1 MRSDKNNSEKPAGK
15 SLIETPLSR
24 RGLFAALAVAAGLGL
39 LGADD
44 ALGWD
49 YWGQNARINQGA
61 WDMYGMI
68 NGKINCCRGRSN
80 PTNQCMGWAN
90 DWTEWYAFRYAY
102 VQILRYALNFQV
114 ECDYE
119 NELWFHLSFYPLTAC
134 GDTNYNPNGKR
145 IWFKEH
151 HDNLGAI
158 KEDDQENN
166 IVTFDGNLTNEEL
179 GVGTGRHD
187 TGWKHYQYHDTG
199 KWYRRTSKDV
209 SHRWCA
215 DLNIFN
221 IHVEGVL
228 HGETV
233 DALHSQTGWL
243 TSTVEQTY
251 LTSEDIQGIV
261 CRVHA
266 ADDDSLNWDVGNAS
280 IKDCTDLFQ
289 QIFKGNYNQLFLT
302 EFSKVRDDSYH
313 DDWGPVPGFLTTFR
327 PAHVADASCA
337 VNALGGG
344 PWDGKEF
351 NHVANKQPFEIHRA
365 GVASRASAWWVTKA
379 FSEGTPLFE
388 DGTVAIISDAS
399 GLCVNRPNATQ
410 TRPFKLNLF
419 HNGYKGGVAGDRASA
434 WVVEE
439 VPFTGSL
446 SLNAGSKEIGADQ
459 TVTCS
464 DPLLSC
470 TPCHNWSDVKGNN
483 GGTAVSDFMYRWY
496 YADTDDVPLDCSGAS
511 IIGSCHLSNFGDM
524 PDCPAYRHVGMNM
537 SAKMCIEA
545 ISLRLDG
552 SPWQGSICY
561 SMLAK
566 GGEWSDA
573 AADGARIGEGGKSL
587 RWSAIKVW
595 LTGEVSQH
603 FDLEVRAFNSNLSW
617 TGGYVSGHDLDFTS
631 VDGFGDLRGV
641 NELRCVQ
648 VDLIPKPKGA
658 TVLREFSKGSRE
670 LSLTERE
677 LDSLSG
683 RYLSCVVQQVFP
695 TELRSGINFDSPLV
709 HRFHGSVSAGPVH
722 VGGIKVVYH
731 ADGIGDESVVFT
743 ETVQAGPHTAS
754 DDATSAAIKTHCN
767 LNDHF
772 DEDPSTGFMGWFTDK
787 GLTAPYGGSELSTGD
802 ELHLYGRNRCTVR
815 IDYAEGSLR
824 PEEGMLF
831 REGASD
837 SAPEVA
843 GALDLVDFA
852 RSAETHALD
861 GLTLPAI
868 GDDGVGHKAAYWGE
882 RVAPARPRSVYSKR
896 SDGTWRRYVAEC
908 WLTSAGGGFL
918 DRVRQGEAGHHA
930 LRQVVC
936 GAVRRRR
943 QRKEVN
949 IIRDGGAASVPSPRT
964 SLTGGV
970 RR

>member
-1 MRSDKNNSEKPAGK
+1 MRSDKNNSEKPADK
-15 SLIETPLSR
+15 SLIETPVSR

-61 WDMYGMI
+61 WDMYGML
-68 NGKINCCRGRSN
+68 NGKINCCKGRSN
-80 PTNQCMGWAN
+80 PANQCMGWAN
-90 DWTEWYAFRYAY
+90 NWTEWYAFRYAY
-102 VQILRYALNFQV
+102 VQILRYALNLQV

-134 GDTNYNPNGKR
+134 GDTNYNPDGKR
-145 IWFKEH
+145 IWFAAD

-158 KEDDQENN
+158 KEDEQENN

-179 GVGTGRHD
+179 KVGTGRHD

-221 IHVEGVL
+221 IYVEGVL

-243 TSTVEQTY
+243 SSTVEQTY

-302 EFSKVRDDSYH
+302 EFSKVRDDSYF

-344 PWDGKEF
+344 PWDGNEI

-388 DGTVAIISDAS
+388 DGAVAIISDAS

-410 TRPFKLNLF
+410 QRPFKLNLF

-446 SLNAGSKEIGADQ
+446 SLNDGSKEIGAGE

-496 YADTDDVPLDCSGAS
+496 YADTDEVPHDCSGAS

-524 PDCPAYRHVGMNM
+524 PDRPAYRHVGMNM

-595 LTGEVSQH
+595 LTGEVSKH

-631 VDGFGDLRGV
+631 VNGFGDLRGV

-670 LSLTERE
+670 LSLTELE

-695 TELRSGINFDSPLV
+695 TELRSGTDFDSPLV
-709 HRFHGSVSAGPVH
+709 HRLHGSVSAGPVH

-731 ADGIGDESVVFT
+731 ADGIDDESVVFT
-743 ETVQAGPHTAS
+743 ETAQAGPHTAS

-772 DEDPSTGFMGWFTDK
+772 DEDPGTGFTGWFTDK
-787 GLTAPYGGSELSTGD
+787 GLTSPYGGSELSAGD
-802 ELHLYGRNRCTVR
+802 ELHLYSRNRLTLRCALTDDSVDTTELVLR
-815 IDYAEGSLR
+815 TSPESTAPLAKSWSL
-824 PEEGMLF
+824 PDFGL
-831 REGASD
+831 SD
-837 SAPEVA
+837 E
-843 GALDLVDFA
+843 
-852 RSAETHALD
+852 RHALD
-861 GLTLPAI
+861 GIGLPAI
-868 GDDGVGHKAAYWGE
+868 GDDGPAHKALYLGE
-882 RVAPARPRSVYSKR
+882 SVTLAKPMGRVYARME
-896 SDGTWRRYVAEC
+896 DGTWAGFRAAA
-908 WLTSAGGGFL
+908 WLASQDSDSQMTKVTPTR
-918 DRVRQGEAGHHA
+918 DTCVYMRVERADY
-930 LRQVVC
+930 
-936 GAVRRRR
+936 
-943 QRKEVN
+943 
-949 IIRDGGAASVPSPRT
+949 DGVSST
-964 SLTGGV
+964 KN
-970 RR
+970 

>member
-1 MRSDKNNSEKPAGK
+1 MRSVKNNSEKPADK
-15 SLIETPLSR
+15 SLIETPVSR

-61 WDMYGMI
+61 WDMYGML
-68 NGKINCCRGRSN
+68 NGKINCCKGRSN
-80 PTNQCMGWAN
+80 PANQCMGWAN
-90 DWTEWYAFRYAY
+90 NWTEWYAFRYPY
-102 VQILRYALNFQV
+102 VQILRYALNLQV

-134 GDTNYNPNGKR
+134 GDTNYNPDGKR
-145 IWFKEH
+145 IWFAGGD
-151 HDNLGAI
+151 DNLGAI
-158 KEDDQENN
+158 KEDEQENN
-166 IVTFDGNLTNEEL
+166 IVTFDGDLINEEL

-221 IHVEGVL
+221 IYVEGVS
-228 HGETV
+228 HDETV

-302 EFSKVRDDSYH
+302 EFSKVRDDSYF

-388 DGTVAIISDAS
+388 DGAVAIISDAS

-410 TRPFKLNLF
+410 TKPFKLNLF

-446 SLNAGSKEIGADQ
+446 SLNDGSKEIGAGE

-470 TPCHNWSDVKGNN
+470 TPCQNWSDVKGNN

-496 YADTDDVPLDCSGAS
+496 HADTDDVPLDCSGAS

-617 TGGYVSGHDLDFTS
+617 TGGFVSGHDLDFTS
-631 VDGFGDLRGV
+631 VNGFGDLRGV

-658 TVLREFSKGSRE
+658 TVLREFSKGLRE
-670 LSLTERE
+670 LSLTELE

-695 TELRSGINFDSPLV
+695 TALRSGIDFDSPLV

-722 VGGIKVVYH
+722 VGGVKVVYH
-731 ADGIGDESVVFT
+731 ADGFDDESVVFT
-743 ETVQAGPHTAS
+743 ETAQAGPHTAS

-772 DEDPSTGFMGWFTDK
+772 DEDPSTGFTGWFTDK
-787 GLTAPYGGSELSTGD
+787 GLTSPYGGSELSAGD
-802 ELHLYGRNRCTVR
+802 ELHLYSRNRLTLRCAFTDDSVDTTELVLR
-815 IDYAEGSLR
+815 TSPESTAPLAESWSL
-824 PEEGMLF
+824 PDFGL
-831 REGASD
+831 SD
-837 SAPEVA
+837 E
-843 GALDLVDFA
+843 
-852 RSAETHALD
+852 RHALD
-861 GLTLPAI
+861 GIGLPAI
-868 GDDGVGHKAAYWGE
+868 GDDGPAHKALYLGE
-882 RVAPARPRSVYSKR
+882 SVTLAKPMGRVYARME
-896 SDGTWRRYVAEC
+896 DGTWAGFRAVA
-908 WLTSAGGGFL
+908 WLASQDSDSQMTKVTPTR
-918 DRVRQGEAGHHA
+918 DTCVYMRVERADY
-930 LRQVVC
+930 
-936 GAVRRRR
+936 
-943 QRKEVN
+943 
-949 IIRDGGAASVPSPRT
+949 DGVSST
-964 SLTGGV
+964 KN
-970 RR
+970 

>member
-1 MRSDKNNSEKPAGK
+1 MKADKSNCEQPADK
-15 SLIETPLSR
+15 SLMETPLSR

-39 LGADD
+39 LGAND

-102 VQILRYALNFQV
+102 VQILRYALNLQV

-145 IWFKEH
+145 IWFAAD

-158 KEDDQENN
+158 KEDEQENN

-221 IHVEGVL
+221 IYVEGVS
-228 HGETV
+228 HDETV

-243 TSTVEQTY
+243 TSTVEQTH

-280 IKDCTDLFQ
+280 IKDCTGLFQ

-302 EFSKVRDDSYH
+302 EFSKVRDDSYF

-337 VNALGGG
+337 VNALGGV

-351 NHVANKQPFEIHRA
+351 NHVANTQPFEINRA

-388 DGTVAIISDAS
+388 DGAVAIICDAS

-410 TRPFKLNLF
+410 TRPHKLNLF
-419 HNGYKGGVAGDRASA
+419 HNGYKGDVAGDRASA

-446 SLNAGSKEIGADQ
+446 SLNDGSKEIGADQ

-496 YADTDDVPLDCSGAS
+496 FADTDDVPLDCSGAS

-537 SAKMCIEA
+537 SGKMCIEA

-631 VDGFGDLRGV
+631 VNGFGDLRGV

-670 LSLTERE
+670 LSLTELE

-695 TELRSGINFDSPLV
+695 TELRSGIDFDSPLV
-709 HRFHGSVSAGPVH
+709 SRFHGSVSAGPVH

-731 ADGIGDESVVFT
+731 ADGIDDESVVFT

-754 DDATSAAIKTHCN
+754 VDATSAAIKAHCN
-767 LNDHF
+767 LNGHF
-772 DEDPSTGFMGWFTDK
+772 DEDPSTGFTGWFTDK
-787 GLTAPYGGSELSTGD
+787 GLTSPYGGSELSAGD
-802 ELHLYGRNRCTVR
+802 ELHLYSRNRLTLRCALTDDSVDTTELVLR
-815 IDYAEGSLR
+815 TSPESTAPLAESWSL
-824 PEEGMLF
+824 PDFGL
-831 REGASD
+831 SD
-837 SAPEVA
+837 E
-843 GALDLVDFA
+843 
-852 RSAETHALD
+852 RHALD
-861 GLTLPAI
+861 GIGLPAI
-868 GDDGVGHKAAYWGE
+868 GDDGPAHKALYLGE
-882 RVAPARPRSVYSKR
+882 SVTLARPMGRVYAR
-896 SDGTWRRYVAEC
+896 MEDGTWAGFRAVA
-908 WLTSAGGGFL
+908 WLASQDSDSQTTKVTPTR
-918 DRVRQGEAGHHA
+918 DTCVYMRVERADY
-930 LRQVVC
+930 
-936 GAVRRRR
+936 
-943 QRKEVN
+943 
-949 IIRDGGAASVPSPRT
+949 DGVSST
-964 SLTGGV
+964 KN
-970 RR
+970 

>member
-1 MRSDKNNSEKPAGK
+1 MRSVKNNSEKPADK
-15 SLIETPLSR
+15 SLIETPVSR

-61 WDMYGMI
+61 WDMYGML
-68 NGKINCCRGRSN
+68 NGKINCCKGRSN
-80 PTNQCMGWAN
+80 PANQCMGWAN
-90 DWTEWYAFRYAY
+90 NWTEWYAFRYSY
-102 VQILRYALNFQV
+102 VQILRYALNLQV

-134 GDTNYNPNGKR
+134 GDTNYNPDGKR
-145 IWFKEH
+145 IWFAGGD
-151 HDNLGAI
+151 DNLGAI
-158 KEDDQENN
+158 KEDEQENN
-166 IVTFDGNLTNEEL
+166 IVTFDGDLINEEL

-221 IHVEGVL
+221 IYVEGVS
-228 HGETV
+228 HDETV

-302 EFSKVRDDSYH
+302 EFSKVRDDSYF

-388 DGTVAIISDAS
+388 DGAVAIISDAS

-410 TRPFKLNLF
+410 TKPFKLNLF

-446 SLNAGSKEIGADQ
+446 SLNDGSKEIGAGE

-470 TPCHNWSDVKGNN
+470 TPCQNWSDVKGNN

-496 YADTDDVPLDCSGAS
+496 HADTDDVPLDCSGAS

-617 TGGYVSGHDLDFTS
+617 TGGFVSGHDLDFTS
-631 VDGFGDLRGV
+631 VNGFGDLRGV

-658 TVLREFSKGSRE
+658 TVLREFSKGLRE
-670 LSLTERE
+670 LSLTELE

-695 TELRSGINFDSPLV
+695 TALRSGIDFDSPLV

-722 VGGIKVVYH
+722 VGGVKVVYH
-731 ADGIGDESVVFT
+731 ADGFDDESVVFT
-743 ETVQAGPHTAS
+743 ETAQAGPHTAS

-772 DEDPSTGFMGWFTDK
+772 DEDPSTGFTGWFTDK
-787 GLTAPYGGSELSTGD
+787 GLTSPYGGSELSAGD
-802 ELHLYGRNRCTVR
+802 ELHLYSRNRLTLRCAFTDDSVDTTELVLR
-815 IDYAEGSLR
+815 TSPESTAPLAESWSL
-824 PEEGMLF
+824 PDFGL
-831 REGASD
+831 SD
-837 SAPEVA
+837 E
-843 GALDLVDFA
+843 
-852 RSAETHALD
+852 RHALD
-861 GLTLPAI
+861 GIGLPAI
-868 GDDGVGHKAAYWGE
+868 GDDGPAHKALYLGE
-882 RVAPARPRSVYSKR
+882 SVTLAKPMGRVYARME
-896 SDGTWRRYVAEC
+896 DGTWAGFRAVA
-908 WLTSAGGGFL
+908 WLASQDSGSQMTKVTPTR
-918 DRVRQGEAGHHA
+918 DTCVYMRVERADY
-930 LRQVVC
+930 
-936 GAVRRRR
+936 
-943 QRKEVN
+943 
-949 IIRDGGAASVPSPRT
+949 DGVSST
-964 SLTGGV
+964 KN
-970 RR
+970 

>member
-1 MRSDKNNSEKPAGK
+1 MKADKSNSEQPIDK
-15 SLIETPLSR
+15 SLIETPVSR

-39 LGADD
+39 LGAND

-80 PTNQCMGWAN
+80 PTNQCMGRAN

-102 VQILRYALNFQV
+102 VQILRYALNLQV
-114 ECDYE
+114 ECHYE

-145 IWFKEH
+145 IWFAAD

-158 KEDDQENN
+158 KEDEQENN

-221 IHVEGVL
+221 IYVEGVS
-228 HGETV
+228 HNETV

-251 LTSEDIQGIV
+251 LTSEDIQGVV

-280 IKDCTDLFQ
+280 IKDCTDLYQ

-302 EFSKVRDDSYH
+302 EFSKVRDDSYF

-351 NHVANKQPFEIHRA
+351 NHVANKQPFEIHRV

-388 DGTVAIISDAS
+388 DGAVAIISDAS

-439 VPFTGSL
+439 IPFTGSL
-446 SLNAGSKEIGADQ
+446 SLNDGSKEIGADQ

-573 AADGARIGEGGKSL
+573 AADGAQIGEGGKSL

-617 TGGYVSGHDLDFTS
+617 TGGYVSGNNLDFTS
-631 VDGFGDLRGV
+631 VNGFGDLRGV

-670 LSLTERE
+670 LSLTEVE

-695 TELRSGINFDSPLV
+695 TELRSGIDFDSPLV

-731 ADGIGDESVVFT
+731 ADGIDDESVVFT

-772 DEDPSTGFMGWFTDK
+772 DEDQGTGFTGWFTDK
-787 GLTAPYGGSELSTGD
+787 GLTAPYGGSELSAGD
-802 ELHLYGRNRCTVR
+802 ELHLYARNRLTLRCAFTDDSVDTTELVLR
-815 IDYAEGSLR
+815 TSPESTAPLAESWSL
-824 PEEGMLF
+824 PDFGL
-831 REGASD
+831 SD
-837 SAPEVA
+837 E
-843 GALDLVDFA
+843 
-852 RSAETHALD
+852 RHALD
-861 GLTLPAI
+861 GIGLPAI
-868 GDDGVGHKAAYWGE
+868 GDDGPAHKALYLGE
-882 RVAPARPRSVYSKR
+882 SVTLARPMGRVYAR
-896 SDGTWRRYVAEC
+896 MEDGTWADFRAVA
-908 WLTSAGGGFL
+908 WLASQDSDSQMTKVTPTR
-918 DRVRQGEAGHHA
+918 DTCVYMRVERADY
-930 LRQVVC
+930 
-936 GAVRRRR
+936 
-943 QRKEVN
+943 
-949 IIRDGGAASVPSPRT
+949 DGVSST
-964 SLTGGV
+964 KN
-970 RR
+970 

>member
-1 MRSDKNNSEKPAGK
+1 MRSDKNNSEQPADK
-15 SLIETPLSR
+15 SLIETPVSR

-39 LGADD
+39 LGTND

-68 NGKINCCRGRSN
+68 NSKINCCRGRSN
-80 PTNQCMGWAN
+80 PVNQCMGWAN

-102 VQILRYALNFQV
+102 VQILRYALNLQI

-145 IWFKEH
+145 IWKAAE

-158 KEDDQENN
+158 KEDEQENN

-221 IHVEGVL
+221 IYVEGVS
-228 HGETV
+228 HDETV

-280 IKDCTDLFQ
+280 IKDCTDLYQ

-302 EFSKVRDDSYH
+302 EFSKVRDDSYF

-351 NHVANKQPFEIHRA
+351 NHVANKQPFEINRA
-365 GVASRASAWWVTKA
+365 GAASRASAWWVTKA

-388 DGTVAIISDAS
+388 DGAVAIISDAS

-410 TRPFKLNLF
+410 TRPHKLNLF

-446 SLNAGSKEIGADQ
+446 SLNDGAKEIGSGQ

-470 TPCHNWSDVKGNN
+470 TPCHNWTDVKDNN
-483 GGTAVSDFMYRWY
+483 GGTAVSGFMYRWY
-496 YADTDDVPLDCSGAS
+496 CADADDVPEDCSGVS
-511 IIGSCHLSNFGDM
+511 VIGSCHLSNFGDM
-524 PDCPAYRHVGMNM
+524 PECPAYRHVGMNM
-537 SAKMCIEA
+537 SVKMCIEA
-545 ISLRLDG
+545 ISFRLDG

-631 VDGFGDLRGV
+631 VNGIGDLRGL

-648 VDLIPKPKGA
+648 VDLIPKPNGA
-658 TVLREFSKGSRE
+658 TVLREFSKGSRR
-670 LSLTERE
+670 LSLTDQE

-695 TELRSGINFDSPLV
+695 TELRSGIDFDSPLV

-731 ADGIGDESVVFT
+731 ADGIGDGSVVFT
-743 ETVQAGPHTAS
+743 ETPKAGPHTVS

-772 DEDPSTGFMGWFTDK
+772 DEDQSTGFTGWFTDK
-787 GLTAPYGGSELSTGD
+787 GLTAPYGGSELSAGD
-802 ELHLYGRNRCTVR
+802 ELHLYSRNRLTLRCAFTDDSVDTTELVLR
-815 IDYAEGSLR
+815 TSPESTAPLAESWSL
-824 PEEGMLF
+824 PDFGL
-831 REGASD
+831 SD
-837 SAPEVA
+837 E
-843 GALDLVDFA
+843 
-852 RSAETHALD
+852 RHALD
-861 GLTLPAI
+861 GIGLPAI
-868 GDDGVGHKAAYWGE
+868 GDDGPAHKALYLGE
-882 RVAPARPRSVYSKR
+882 SVTLARPMGRVYAR
-896 SDGTWRRYVAEC
+896 MEDGTWAGFRAVA
-908 WLTSAGGGFL
+908 WLASQDSDSQMTKVTPTR
-918 DRVRQGEAGHHA
+918 DTCVYMRVERADY
-930 LRQVVC
+930 
-936 GAVRRRR
+936 
-943 QRKEVN
+943 
-949 IIRDGGAASVPSPRT
+949 DGVSST
-964 SLTGGV
+964 KN
-970 RR
+970 

>member
-1 MRSDKNNSEKPAGK
+1 MKADKSNCEKPADK
-15 SLIETPLSR
+15 SLIETPVSR
-24 RGLFAALAVAAGLGL
+24 RGLFAALAVTAGLGL
-39 LGADD
+39 LGAND

-102 VQILRYALNFQV
+102 VQILRYALNLQV

-145 IWFKEH
+145 IWFAAD

-158 KEDDQENN
+158 KEDEQENN

-209 SHRWCA
+209 CHRWCA

-221 IHVEGVL
+221 IYVEGVS
-228 HGETV
+228 HDETV

-251 LTSEDIQGIV
+251 LTS
-261 CRVHA
+261 
-266 ADDDSLNWDVGNAS
+266 DDSLNWDVGNAS

-302 EFSKVRDDSYH
+302 EFSKVRDDSYF

-351 NHVANKQPFEIHRA
+351 NHVANTQPFEINRA

-388 DGTVAIISDAS
+388 DGAVAIISDAS
-399 GLCVNRPNATQ
+399 GLCVNRTNATQ

-446 SLNAGSKEIGADQ
+446 SLNDGSKELGAGE

-483 GGTAVSDFMYRWY
+483 GGPAVSDFMYRWY
-496 YADTDDVPLDCSGAS
+496 YADTDDVPLDCSGTS

-631 VDGFGDLRGV
+631 VNGFGDLRGV

-658 TVLREFSKGSRE
+658 TVLREFSKGSRR
-670 LSLTERE
+670 LSLTELE

-683 RYLSCVVQQVFP
+683 RYISCVVQQVFP
-695 TELRSGINFDSPLV
+695 TALRSGIDFDSPLV
-709 HRFHGSVSAGPVH
+709 SRFHGSVSAGPVH
-722 VGGIKVVYH
+722 VGGVKVVYH
-731 ADGIGDESVVFT
+731 ADGFDDESVVFT
-743 ETVQAGPHTAS
+743 ETAQAGPHTAS

-772 DEDPSTGFMGWFTDK
+772 DEDPSTGFTGWFTDK
-787 GLTAPYGGSELSTGD
+787 GLTSPYGGSELSAGD
-802 ELHLYGRNRCTVR
+802 ELHLYSRNRLTLRCAFTDDSVDTTELVLR
-815 IDYAEGSLR
+815 TSPESTAPLAESWSL
-824 PEEGMLF
+824 PDFGL
-831 REGASD
+831 SD
-837 SAPEVA
+837 E
-843 GALDLVDFA
+843 
-852 RSAETHALD
+852 RHALD
-861 GLTLPAI
+861 GIGLPAI
-868 GDDGVGHKAAYWGE
+868 GDDGPAHKALYLGE
-882 RVAPARPRSVYSKR
+882 SVTLARPMGRVYAR
-896 SDGTWRRYVAEC
+896 MEDGTWAGFRAVA
-908 WLTSAGGGFL
+908 WLASQDSDSQMTKVTPTR
-918 DRVRQGEAGHHA
+918 DTCVYMRVERADY
-930 LRQVVC
+930 
-936 GAVRRRR
+936 
-943 QRKEVN
+943 
-949 IIRDGGAASVPSPRT
+949 DGVSST
-964 SLTGGV
+964 KN
-970 RR
+970 

>member
-1 MRSDKNNSEKPAGK
+1 MKADKYESKTAADK
-15 SLIETPLSR
+15 TLKETPISR

-44 ALGWD
+44 AFGWD
-49 YWGQNARINQGA
+49 YWGQNAGIGQGA

-68 NGKINCCRGRSN
+68 NGKINCCKGRSN
-80 PTNQCMGWAN
+80 PVNQCMGWAN
-90 DWTEWYAFRYAY
+90 NWTEWYAFRYAY
-102 VQILRYALNFQV
+102 VQILRYALNLQV

-134 GDTNYNPNGKR
+134 GDTNYNPNGER
-145 IWFKEH
+145 IWFAAD

-158 KEDDQENN
+158 KEDEQENN

-187 TGWKHYQYHDTG
+187 TGWKHYQYNDTG

-221 IHVEGVL
+221 IYVEGVS
-228 HGETV
+228 HDENV

-280 IKDCTDLFQ
+280 IKDCTGLFQ

-302 EFSKVRDDSYH
+302 EFSKVRDDSYF

-351 NHVANKQPFEIHRA
+351 NHVANTQPFEINRA

-379 FSEGTPLFE
+379 FSEGTTLFE
-388 DGTVAIISDAS
+388 DGAVAIISDAS

-446 SLNAGSKEIGADQ
+446 SLNDGSKELGAGE

-573 AADGARIGEGGKSL
+573 AVDGARIGEGGKSL

-617 TGGYVSGHDLDFTS
+617 TGGFVSGHDLDFTS
-631 VDGFGDLRGV
+631 VNGFGDLSGV

-658 TVLREFSKGSRE
+658 TVLREFSKGLRE
-670 LSLTERE
+670 LSLTELE

-695 TELRSGINFDSPLV
+695 TALRSGIDFDSPLV

-731 ADGIGDESVVFT
+731 ADGIDDESVVFT
-743 ETVQAGPHTAS
+743 ETAQAGPHTAS

-772 DEDPSTGFMGWFTDK
+772 DEDPSTGFTGWFTDK
-787 GLTAPYGGSELSTGD
+787 GLTAPYAGSELSAGD
-802 ELHLYGRNRCTVR
+802 ELHLYGRNRLTLRCAFTDDSVDTTELVLR
-815 IDYAEGSLR
+815 TSPESTAPLAESWSL
-824 PEEGMLF
+824 PDFGL
-831 REGASD
+831 SD
-837 SAPEVA
+837 E
-843 GALDLVDFA
+843 
-852 RSAETHALD
+852 RHALD
-861 GLTLPAI
+861 GIGLPAI
-868 GDDGVGHKAAYWGE
+868 GDDGPAHKALYLGE
-882 RVAPARPRSVYSKR
+882 SVTLARPMGRVYAR
-896 SDGTWRRYVAEC
+896 MEDGTWAGFRAVA
-908 WLTSAGGGFL
+908 WLASQDSDSQMTKVTPTR
-918 DRVRQGEAGHHA
+918 DTCVYMRVERADY
-930 LRQVVC
+930 
-936 GAVRRRR
+936 
-943 QRKEVN
+943 
-949 IIRDGGAASVPSPRT
+949 DGVSST
-964 SLTGGV
+964 KN
-970 RR
+970 

>member
-1 MRSDKNNSEKPAGK
+1 MKADKYESKTAADK
-15 SLIETPLSR
+15 TLKETPISR

-44 ALGWD
+44 AFGWD
-49 YWGQNARINQGA
+49 YWGQNAGIGQGA

-68 NGKINCCRGRSN
+68 NGKINCCKGRSN
-80 PTNQCMGWAN
+80 PVNQCMGWAN
-90 DWTEWYAFRYAY
+90 NWTEWYASRYAY
-102 VQILRYALNFQV
+102 VQILRYALNLQV

-145 IWFKEH
+145 IWFAAD

-158 KEDDQENN
+158 KEDEQENN

-187 TGWKHYQYHDTG
+187 TGWKHYQYNDTG

-221 IHVEGVL
+221 IYVEGVS
-228 HGETV
+228 HDENV

-280 IKDCTDLFQ
+280 IKDCTGLFQ

-302 EFSKVRDDSYH
+302 EFSKVRDDSYF

-351 NHVANKQPFEIHRA
+351 NHVANTQPFEINRA

-379 FSEGTPLFE
+379 FSEGTTLFE
-388 DGTVAIISDAS
+388 DGAVAIISDAS

-446 SLNAGSKEIGADQ
+446 SLNDGSKELGAGE

-573 AADGARIGEGGKSL
+573 AVDGARIGEGGKSL

-617 TGGYVSGHDLDFTS
+617 TGGFVSGHDLDFTS
-631 VDGFGDLRGV
+631 VNGFGDLSGV

-658 TVLREFSKGSRE
+658 TVLREFSKGLRE
-670 LSLTERE
+670 LSLTELE

-695 TELRSGINFDSPLV
+695 TALRSGIDFDSPLV

-731 ADGIGDESVVFT
+731 ADGIDDESVVFT
-743 ETVQAGPHTAS
+743 ETAQAGPHTAS

-772 DEDPSTGFMGWFTDK
+772 DEDPSTGFTGWFTDK
-787 GLTAPYGGSELSTGD
+787 GLTAPYAGSELSAGD
-802 ELHLYGRNRCTVR
+802 ELHLYGRNRLTLRCAFTDDSVDTTELVLR
-815 IDYAEGSLR
+815 TSPESTAPLAESWSL
-824 PEEGMLF
+824 PDFGL
-831 REGASD
+831 SD
-837 SAPEVA
+837 E
-843 GALDLVDFA
+843 
-852 RSAETHALD
+852 RHALD
-861 GLTLPAI
+861 GIGLPAI
-868 GDDGVGHKAAYWGE
+868 GDDGPAHKALYLGE
-882 RVAPARPRSVYSKR
+882 SVTLARPMGRVYAR
-896 SDGTWRRYVAEC
+896 MEDGTWAGFRAVA
-908 WLTSAGGGFL
+908 WLASQDSDSQMTKVTPTR
-918 DRVRQGEAGHHA
+918 DTCVYMRVERADY
-930 LRQVVC
+930 
-936 GAVRRRR
+936 
-943 QRKEVN
+943 
-949 IIRDGGAASVPSPRT
+949 DGVSST
-964 SLTGGV
+964 KN
-970 RR
+970 

>member
-39 LGADD
+39 LGAND

-80 PTNQCMGWAN
+80 PVNQCMGWAN

-134 GDTNYNPNGKR
+134 GDTNYNPDGKR

-179 GVGTGRHD
+179 GAGTGRHD

-221 IHVEGVL
+221 IYVEGVS
-228 HGETV
+228 HDETV

-280 IKDCTDLFQ
+280 IKDCTDLYQ

-302 EFSKVRDDSYH
+302 EFSKVRDDSYF
-313 DDWGPVPGFLTTFR
+313 DDWGAVPGFLTTFR
-327 PAHVADASCA
+327 PAHVANASCA

-388 DGTVAIISDAS
+388 DGAVAIISDAS

-410 TRPFKLNLF
+410 TRSHKLNLF

-446 SLNAGSKEIGADQ
+446 SLNDGSKEIGAGE

-496 YADTDDVPLDCSGAS
+496 YADTDDVPLDCTGAS
-511 IIGSCHLSNFGDM
+511 VIGSCHLSNFGDM
-524 PDCPAYRHVGMNM
+524 PECPAHRHVGMNM

-587 RWSAIKVW
+587 RWSAVKVW

-617 TGGYVSGHDLDFTS
+617 TGGYVSGHDLDFAS
-631 VDGFGDLRGV
+631 VEGFGDLKGV

-648 VDLIPKPKGA
+648 VDLIPKPNGA

-731 ADGIGDESVVFT
+731 ADGIDDESVVFN

-754 DDATSAAIKTHCN
+754 VDATSAAIKTHCN

-772 DEDPSTGFMGWFTDK
+772 DEDPSTGFTGWFTDK

-868 GDDGVGHKAAYWGE
+868 GDDGVGHKAVYWGE
-882 RVAPARPRSVYSKR
+882 RVAPARPRSVYSKL

-908 WLTSAGGGFL
+908 WLTSAGGSSTES
-918 DRVRQGEAGHHA
+918 VKA
-930 LRQVVC
+930 
-936 GAVRRRR
+936 
-943 QRKEVN
+943 K
-949 IIRDGGAASVPSPRT
+949 RDTTLYVKWSVAQSDGVASAKR
-964 SLTGGV
+964 
-970 RR
+970 

>member
-1 MRSDKNNSEKPAGK
+1 MRSVKNNSEKPADK
-15 SLIETPLSR
+15 SLIETPVSR

-61 WDMYGMI
+61 WDMYGML
-68 NGKINCCRGRSN
+68 NGKINCCKGRSN
-80 PTNQCMGWAN
+80 PANQCMGWAN
-90 DWTEWYAFRYAY
+90 NWTEWYAFRYSY
-102 VQILRYALNFQV
+102 VQILRYALNLQV

-134 GDTNYNPNGKR
+134 GDTNYNPDGKR
-145 IWFKEH
+145 IWFAGGD
-151 HDNLGAI
+151 DNLGAI
-158 KEDDQENN
+158 KEDEQENN
-166 IVTFDGNLTNEEL
+166 IVTFDGDLINEEL

-221 IHVEGVL
+221 IYVEGVS
-228 HGETV
+228 HDETV

-302 EFSKVRDDSYH
+302 EFSKVRDDSYF

-388 DGTVAIISDAS
+388 DGAVAIISDAS
-399 GLCVNRPNATQ
+399 GLCVNRPNAIQ
-410 TRPFKLNLF
+410 TKPFKLNLF

-446 SLNAGSKEIGADQ
+446 SLNDGSKEIGAGE

-470 TPCHNWSDVKGNN
+470 TPCQNWSDVKGNN

-496 YADTDDVPLDCSGAS
+496 HADTDDVPLDCSGAS

-617 TGGYVSGHDLDFTS
+617 TGGFVSGHDLDFTS
-631 VDGFGDLRGV
+631 VNGFGDLRGV

-658 TVLREFSKGSRE
+658 TVLREFSKGLRE
-670 LSLTERE
+670 LSLTELE

-695 TELRSGINFDSPLV
+695 TALRSGIDFDSPLV

-722 VGGIKVVYH
+722 VGGVKVVYH
-731 ADGIGDESVVFT
+731 ADGFDDESVVFT
-743 ETVQAGPHTAS
+743 ETAQAGPHTAS

-772 DEDPSTGFMGWFTDK
+772 DEDPSTGFTGWFTDK
-787 GLTAPYGGSELSTGD
+787 GLTSPYGGSELSAGD
-802 ELHLYGRNRCTVR
+802 ELHLYSRNRLTLRCAFTDDSVDTTELVLR
-815 IDYAEGSLR
+815 TSPESTAPLAESWSL
-824 PEEGMLF
+824 PDFGL
-831 REGASD
+831 SD
-837 SAPEVA
+837 E
-843 GALDLVDFA
+843 
-852 RSAETHALD
+852 RHALD
-861 GLTLPAI
+861 GIGLPAI
-868 GDDGVGHKAAYWGE
+868 GDDGPAHKALYLGE
-882 RVAPARPRSVYSKR
+882 SVTLAKPMGRVYARME
-896 SDGTWRRYVAEC
+896 DGTWAGFRAVA
-908 WLTSAGGGFL
+908 WLASQDSDSQMTKVTPTR
-918 DRVRQGEAGHHA
+918 DTCVYMRVERADY
-930 LRQVVC
+930 
-936 GAVRRRR
+936 
-943 QRKEVN
+943 
-949 IIRDGGAASVPSPRT
+949 DGVSST
-964 SLTGGV
+964 KN
-970 RR
+970 

>member
-1 MRSDKNNSEKPAGK
+1 MRSDKNNSEQPADK
-15 SLIETPLSR
+15 SLIETPVSR

-39 LGADD
+39 LGAND

-80 PTNQCMGWAN
+80 PVNQCMGWAN

-102 VQILRYALNFQV
+102 VQILRYALNLQV

-145 IWFKEH
+145 IWFAAD

-158 KEDDQENN
+158 KEDEQENN

-179 GVGTGRHD
+179 RVGTGRHD

-221 IHVEGVL
+221 IYVEGVL
-228 HGETV
+228 HDETV

-266 ADDDSLNWDVGNAS
+266 ADDSLNWDVGNAS
-280 IKDCTDLFQ
+280 IKDCTGLFQ

-302 EFSKVRDDSYH
+302 EFSKVRDDSYF

-351 NHVANKQPFEIHRA
+351 NHVANTQPFVINRA

-388 DGTVAIISDAS
+388 DGAVAIISDAS

-410 TRPFKLNLF
+410 TRQFKLNLF

-446 SLNAGSKEIGADQ
+446 SLNDGSKEIGAGE

-496 YADTDDVPLDCSGAS
+496 HADTDDVPLDCSGAS

-631 VDGFGDLRGV
+631 VNGFGDLRGV

-670 LSLTERE
+670 LSLTELE

-695 TELRSGINFDSPLV
+695 TALRSGIDFDSPLV

-731 ADGIGDESVVFT
+731 ADGIDDESVVFT
-743 ETVQAGPHTAS
+743 ETAQAGPHTAS

-772 DEDPSTGFMGWFTDK
+772 DEDPSTGFTGWFTDK
-787 GLTAPYGGSELSTGD
+787 GLTSPYGGSELSAGD
-802 ELHLYGRNRCTVR
+802 ELHLYSRNRLTLRCAFTDDSVDTTELVLR
-815 IDYAEGSLR
+815 TSPESTAPLAESWSL
-824 PEEGMLF
+824 PDFGL
-831 REGASD
+831 SD
-837 SAPEVA
+837 EK
-843 GALDLVDFA
+843 
-852 RSAETHALD
+852 HALD
-861 GLTLPAI
+861 GIRLPRI
-868 GDDGVGHKAAYWGE
+868 GDDGPAHKALYLGE
-882 RVAPARPRSVYSKR
+882 SVTLARPMGRVYAR
-896 SDGTWRRYVAEC
+896 MEDGTWAGFRAVA
-908 WLTSAGGGFL
+908 WLASQDSDSQMTKVTPTR
-918 DRVRQGEAGHHA
+918 DICVYMRVERADY
-930 LRQVVC
+930 
-936 GAVRRRR
+936 
-943 QRKEVN
+943 
-949 IIRDGGAASVPSPRT
+949 DGVSST
-964 SLTGGV
+964 KN
-970 RR
+970 

>member
-1 MRSDKNNSEKPAGK
+1 MKADKSNCEKPADK
-15 SLIETPLSR
+15 SLIETPVSR

-39 LGADD
+39 LGPND

-102 VQILRYALNFQV
+102 VQILRYALNLQV

-145 IWFKEH
+145 IWFAAD

-158 KEDDQENN
+158 KEDEQENN

-221 IHVEGVL
+221 IYVEGVS
-228 HGETV
+228 HDETV

-266 ADDDSLNWDVGNAS
+266 ADDSLNWDVGNAS
-280 IKDCTDLFQ
+280 IKDCTGLFQ

-302 EFSKVRDDSYH
+302 EFSKVRDDSCF

-351 NHVANKQPFEIHRA
+351 NHVANTQPFVINRA

-388 DGTVAIISDAS
+388 DGAGAIISDAS

-446 SLNAGSKEIGADQ
+446 SLNDGSKEIGAGE

-496 YADTDDVPLDCSGAS
+496 HADTDDVPLDCSGAS

-631 VDGFGDLRGV
+631 VNGFGDLRGV

-670 LSLTERE
+670 LSLTELE

-695 TELRSGINFDSPLV
+695 TALRSGIDFDSPLV

-731 ADGIGDESVVFT
+731 ADGIDDESVVFT
-743 ETVQAGPHTAS
+743 ETAQAGPHTAS

-772 DEDPSTGFMGWFTDK
+772 DEDPSTGFTGWFTDK
-787 GLTAPYGGSELSTGD
+787 GLTSPYGGSELSAGD
-802 ELHLYGRNRCTVR
+802 ELHLYSRNRLTLRCAFTDDSVDTTELVLR
-815 IDYAEGSLR
+815 TSPESTAPLAESWSL
-824 PEEGMLF
+824 PDFGL
-831 REGASD
+831 SD
-837 SAPEVA
+837 EK
-843 GALDLVDFA
+843 
-852 RSAETHALD
+852 HALD
-861 GLTLPAI
+861 GIRLPRI
-868 GDDGVGHKAAYWGE
+868 GDDGPAHKALYLGE
-882 RVAPARPRSVYSKR
+882 SVTLARPMGRVYAR
-896 SDGTWRRYVAEC
+896 MEDGTWAGFRAAA
-908 WLTSAGGGFL
+908 WLASQDSDSQMTKVTPTR
-918 DRVRQGEAGHHA
+918 DTCVYMRVERADY
-930 LRQVVC
+930 
-936 GAVRRRR
+936 
-943 QRKEVN
+943 
-949 IIRDGGAASVPSPRT
+949 DGVSST
-964 SLTGGV
+964 KN
-970 RR
+970 

>member
-1 MRSDKNNSEKPAGK
+1 MKADKSNCEKPAGK
-15 SLIETPLSR
+15 SLMETPLSR

-39 LGADD
+39 LGAND

-80 PTNQCMGWAN
+80 PANQCMGWAN

-134 GDTNYNPNGKR
+134 GDTNYNPDGKR

-166 IVTFDGNLTNEEL
+166 IVIFDGNLTNEEL
-179 GVGTGRHD
+179 GAGTGRHD

-261 CRVHA
+261 CRVHSA
-266 ADDDSLNWDVGNAS
+266 GDDSLNWDVGNAS

-289 QIFKGNYNQLFLT
+289 QIFNGNYNQLFLT
-302 EFSKVRDDSYH
+302 EFSKVRDDSYF

-388 DGTVAIISDAS
+388 DGAVAIISDAS

-410 TRPFKLNLF
+410 TRPHKLNLF

-446 SLNAGSKEIGADQ
+446 SLNDGSKEIGAGE

-496 YADTDDVPLDCSGAS
+496 YADTDDVPLDCSSAS

-524 PDCPAYRHVGMNM
+524 PECPAYRHVGMNM
-537 SAKMCIEA
+537 SVKMCIKA

-552 SPWQGSICY
+552 SPWKGSICY

-587 RWSAIKVW
+587 RWSAVKVW
-595 LTGEVSQH
+595 LTGEESQH

-617 TGGYVSGHDLDFTS
+617 TGGYVSGHDLDFAS
-631 VDGFGDLRGV
+631 VEGFGDLKGV

-648 VDLIPKPKGA
+648 VDLIPKPNGA

-695 TELRSGINFDSPLV
+695 TELRSGIDFDSPLV

-731 ADGIGDESVVFT
+731 ADGIDDESVVFN

-772 DEDPSTGFMGWFTDK
+772 DEGPSTGFTGWFTDK

-868 GDDGVGHKAAYWGE
+868 GDDGVGHKAVYWGE
-882 RVAPARPRSVYSKR
+882 RVAPARPRSVYSKL

-908 WLTSAGGGFL
+908 WLTSAGGGSSTES
-918 DRVRQGEAGHHA
+918 VKA
-930 LRQVVC
+930 
-936 GAVRRRR
+936 
-943 QRKEVN
+943 K
-949 IIRDGGAASVPSPRT
+949 RDTTLYVKWSVAQSDGVASAKR
-964 SLTGGV
+964 
-970 RR
+970 

>member
-1 MRSDKNNSEKPAGK
+1 MRSVKNNSEKPADK
-15 SLIETPLSR
+15 SLIETPVSR

-61 WDMYGMI
+61 WDMYGML
-68 NGKINCCRGRSN
+68 NGKINCCKGRSN
-80 PTNQCMGWAN
+80 PANQCMGWAN
-90 DWTEWYAFRYAY
+90 NWTEWYAFRYSY
-102 VQILRYALNFQV
+102 VQILRYALNLQV

-134 GDTNYNPNGKR
+134 GDTNYNPDGKR
-145 IWFKEH
+145 IWFAGGD
-151 HDNLGAI
+151 DNLGAI
-158 KEDDQENN
+158 KEDEQENN
-166 IVTFDGNLTNEEL
+166 IVTFDGDLINEEL

-221 IHVEGVL
+221 IYVEGVL
-228 HGETV
+228 HDETV

-302 EFSKVRDDSYH
+302 EFSKVRDDSYF

-388 DGTVAIISDAS
+388 DGAVAIISDAS

-410 TRPFKLNLF
+410 TKPFKLNLF

-446 SLNAGSKEIGADQ
+446 SLNDGSKEIGAGE

-470 TPCHNWSDVKGNN
+470 TPCQNWSDVKGNN

-496 YADTDDVPLDCSGAS
+496 HADTDDVPLDCSGAS

-617 TGGYVSGHDLDFTS
+617 TGGFVSGHDLDFTS
-631 VDGFGDLRGV
+631 VNGFGDLRGV

-658 TVLREFSKGSRE
+658 TVLREFSKGLRE
-670 LSLTERE
+670 LSLTELE

-695 TELRSGINFDSPLV
+695 TALRSGIDFDSPLV

-722 VGGIKVVYH
+722 VGGVKVVYH
-731 ADGIGDESVVFT
+731 ADGFDDESVVFT
-743 ETVQAGPHTAS
+743 ETAQAGPHTAS

-772 DEDPSTGFMGWFTDK
+772 DEDPSTGFTGWFTDK
-787 GLTAPYGGSELSTGD
+787 GLTSPYGGSELSAGD
-802 ELHLYGRNRCTVR
+802 ELHLYSRNRLTLRCAFTDDSVDTTELVLR
-815 IDYAEGSLR
+815 TSPESTAPLAESWSL
-824 PEEGMLF
+824 PDFGL
-831 REGASD
+831 SD
-837 SAPEVA
+837 E
-843 GALDLVDFA
+843 
-852 RSAETHALD
+852 RHALD
-861 GLTLPAI
+861 GIGLPAI
-868 GDDGVGHKAAYWGE
+868 GDDGPAHKALYLGE
-882 RVAPARPRSVYSKR
+882 SVTLAKPMGRVYARME
-896 SDGTWRRYVAEC
+896 DGTWAGFRAVA
-908 WLTSAGGGFL
+908 WLASQDSDSQMTKVTPTR
-918 DRVRQGEAGHHA
+918 DTCVYMRVERADY
-930 LRQVVC
+930 
-936 GAVRRRR
+936 
-943 QRKEVN
+943 
-949 IIRDGGAASVPSPRT
+949 DGVSST
-964 SLTGGV
+964 KN
-970 RR
+970 

>member
-1 MRSDKNNSEKPAGK
+1 MRSVKNNSEKPADK
-15 SLIETPLSR
+15 SLIETPVSR

-61 WDMYGMI
+61 WDMYGML
-68 NGKINCCRGRSN
+68 NGKINCCKGRSN
-80 PTNQCMGWAN
+80 PANQCMGWAN
-90 DWTEWYAFRYAY
+90 NWTEWYAFRYSY
-102 VQILRYALNFQV
+102 VQILRYALNLQV

-134 GDTNYNPNGKR
+134 GDTNYNPDGKR
-145 IWFKEH
+145 IWFAGGD
-151 HDNLGAI
+151 DNLGAI
-158 KEDDQENN
+158 KEDEQENN
-166 IVTFDGNLTNEEL
+166 IVTFDGDLINEEL

-221 IHVEGVL
+221 IYVEGVS
-228 HGETV
+228 HDETV

-302 EFSKVRDDSYH
+302 EFSKVRDDSYF

-388 DGTVAIISDAS
+388 DGAVAIISDAS

-410 TRPFKLNLF
+410 TKPFKLNLF

-446 SLNAGSKEIGADQ
+446 SLNDGSKEIGAGE

-470 TPCHNWSDVKGNN
+470 TPCQNWSDVKGNN

-496 YADTDDVPLDCSGAS
+496 HADTDDVPLDCSGAS

-617 TGGYVSGHDLDFTS
+617 TGGFVSGHDLDFTS
-631 VDGFGDLRGV
+631 VNGFGDLRGV

-658 TVLREFSKGSRE
+658 TVLREFSKGLRE
-670 LSLTERE
+670 LSLTELE

-695 TELRSGINFDSPLV
+695 TALRSGIDFDSPLV

-722 VGGIKVVYH
+722 VGGVKVVYH
-731 ADGIGDESVVFT
+731 ADGFDDESVVFT
-743 ETVQAGPHTAS
+743 ETAQAGPHTAS

-772 DEDPSTGFMGWFTDK
+772 DEDPSTGFTGWFTDK
-787 GLTAPYGGSELSTGD
+787 GLTSPYGGSELSAGD
-802 ELHLYGRNRCTVR
+802 ELHLYSRNRLTLRCAFTDDSVDTTELVLR
-815 IDYAEGSLR
+815 TSPESTAPLAESWSL
-824 PEEGMLF
+824 PDFGL
-831 REGASD
+831 SD
-837 SAPEVA
+837 E
-843 GALDLVDFA
+843 
-852 RSAETHALD
+852 RHALD
-861 GLTLPAI
+861 GIGLPAI
-868 GDDGVGHKAAYWGE
+868 GDDGPAHKALYLGE
-882 RVAPARPRSVYSKR
+882 SVTLAKPMGRVYARME
-896 SDGTWRRYVAEC
+896 DGTWAGFRAVA
-908 WLTSAGGGFL
+908 WLASQDSDSQMTKVTPTR
-918 DRVRQGEAGHHA
+918 DTCVYMRVERA
-930 LRQVVC
+930 
-936 GAVRRRR
+936 
-943 QRKEVN
+943 N
-949 IIRDGGAASVPSPRT
+949 YDGVSST
-964 SLTGGV
+964 KN
-970 RR
+970 

>member
-1 MRSDKNNSEKPAGK
+1 MRSVKNNSEKPADK
-15 SLIETPLSR
+15 SLIETPVSR

-61 WDMYGMI
+61 WDMYGML
-68 NGKINCCRGRSN
+68 NGKINCCKGRSN
-80 PTNQCMGWAN
+80 PANQCMGWAN
-90 DWTEWYAFRYAY
+90 NWTEWYAFRYSY
-102 VQILRYALNFQV
+102 VQILRYALNLQV

-134 GDTNYNPNGKR
+134 GDTSYNPDGKR
-145 IWFKEH
+145 IWFAGGD
-151 HDNLGAI
+151 DNLGAI
-158 KEDDQENN
+158 KEDEQENN
-166 IVTFDGNLTNEEL
+166 IVTFDGDLINEEL

-221 IHVEGVL
+221 IYVEGVS
-228 HGETV
+228 HDETV

-302 EFSKVRDDSYH
+302 EFSKVRDDSYF

-388 DGTVAIISDAS
+388 DGAVAIISDAS

-410 TRPFKLNLF
+410 TKPFKLNLF

-446 SLNAGSKEIGADQ
+446 SLNDGSKEIGAGE

-470 TPCHNWSDVKGNN
+470 TPCQNWSDVKGNN

-496 YADTDDVPLDCSGAS
+496 HADTDDVPLDCSGAS

-617 TGGYVSGHDLDFTS
+617 TGGFVSGHDLDFTS
-631 VDGFGDLRGV
+631 VNGFGDLRGV

-658 TVLREFSKGSRE
+658 TVLREFSKGLRE
-670 LSLTERE
+670 LSLTELE

-695 TELRSGINFDSPLV
+695 TALRSGIDFDSPLV

-722 VGGIKVVYH
+722 VGGVKVVYH
-731 ADGIGDESVVFT
+731 ADGFDDESVVFT
-743 ETVQAGPHTAS
+743 ETAQAGPHTAS

-772 DEDPSTGFMGWFTDK
+772 DEDPSTGFTGWFTDK
-787 GLTAPYGGSELSTGD
+787 GLTSPYGGSELSAGD
-802 ELHLYGRNRCTVR
+802 ELHLYSRNRLTLRCAFTDDSVDTTELVLR
-815 IDYAEGSLR
+815 TSPESTAPLAESWSL
-824 PEEGMLF
+824 PDFGL
-831 REGASD
+831 SD
-837 SAPEVA
+837 E
-843 GALDLVDFA
+843 
-852 RSAETHALD
+852 RHALD
-861 GLTLPAI
+861 GIGLPAI
-868 GDDGVGHKAAYWGE
+868 GDDGPAHKALYLGE
-882 RVAPARPRSVYSKR
+882 SVTLAKPMGRVYARME
-896 SDGTWRRYVAEC
+896 DGTWAGFRAVA
-908 WLTSAGGGFL
+908 WLASQDSDSQMTKVTPTR
-918 DRVRQGEAGHHA
+918 DTCVYMRVERADY
-930 LRQVVC
+930 
-936 GAVRRRR
+936 
-943 QRKEVN
+943 
-949 IIRDGGAASVPSPRT
+949 DGVSST
-964 SLTGGV
+964 KN
-970 RR
+970 

>member
-1 MRSDKNNSEKPAGK
+1 MRSDKNNSEQPAGK

-39 LGADD
+39 LGAND

-80 PTNQCMGWAN
+80 PANQCMGWAN

-134 GDTNYNPNGKR
+134 GDTNYNPDGKR

-158 KEDDQENN
+158 KEDDQENT

-221 IHVEGVL
+221 IYVEGVS
-228 HGETV
+228 HNETV

-261 CRVHA
+261 CRIHA

-302 EFSKVRDDSYH
+302 EFSKVRDDSYS

-388 DGTVAIISDAS
+388 DGAVAIISDAS

-410 TRPFKLNLF
+410 TRPHKLNLF

-446 SLNAGSKEIGADQ
+446 SLNDGSKEIGADQ

-496 YADTDDVPLDCSGAS
+496 YADADDVPLDCSGAS

-631 VDGFGDLRGV
+631 VNGFGDLRGV

-648 VDLIPKPKGA
+648 VDLIPKPNGA
-658 TVLREFSKGSRE
+658 TVLREFSKGSRR
-670 LSLTERE
+670 LSLTDQE

-695 TELRSGINFDSPLV
+695 TELRSGIDFDSPLV
-709 HRFHGSVSAGPVH
+709 SRFHGSVSAGPVH

-731 ADGIGDESVVFT
+731 ADGIDDESVVFT

-754 DDATSAAIKTHCN
+754 VDATSAAIKVNCN

-772 DEDPSTGFMGWFTDK
+772 DEDPGTGFTGWFTDE
-787 GLTAPYGGSELSTGD
+787 GLTAPYGGSELSTGE

-824 PEEGMLF
+824 PQEGMLF

-837 SAPEVA
+837 SAPVVA
-843 GALDLVDFA
+843 GALDLIDFA

-868 GDDGVGHKAAYWGE
+868 GDDGVGHKAVYWGE

-896 SDGTWRRYVAEC
+896 SDSTWRRYDAEC
-908 WLTSAGGGFL
+908 WLTSAGGGSSTES
-918 DRVRQGEAGHHA
+918 VKA
-930 LRQVVC
+930 
-936 GAVRRRR
+936 
-943 QRKEVN
+943 K
-949 IIRDGGAASVPSPRT
+949 RDTTLYVKWSVAQSDGVASAKR
-964 SLTGGV
+964 
-970 RR
+970 

>member
-1 MRSDKNNSEKPAGK
+1 MSAGK
-15 SLIETPLSR
+15 NGSKAAVDKSLKETPISR

-44 ALGWD
+44 AFGWD
-49 YWGQNARINQGA
+49 YWGQNAAIAQGA
-61 WDMYGMI
+61 WDTYGMI
-68 NGKINCCRGRSN
+68 DGKINCCKGRSN
-80 PTNQCMGWAN
+80 PVNQCMGWAN
-90 DWTEWYAFRYAY
+90 GWTEWYAFRYAY

-134 GDTNYNPNGKR
+134 GDDNYNPKGNR
-145 IWFKEH
+145 IWYAAH

-166 IVTFDGNLTNEEL
+166 ILTFDGNLTNEEL

-187 TGWKHYQYHDTG
+187 TGWKHYQYNDTG

-221 IHVEGVL
+221 IYVEGKQHDEAV
-228 HGETV
+228 E
-233 DALHSQTGWL
+233 ALHSQTGWL
-243 TSTVEQTY
+243 TSTVEHTY
-251 LTSEDIQGIV
+251 LTNEDIQGMV

-280 IKDCTDLFQ
+280 IVDVTDIYQ

-302 EFSKVRDDSYH
+302 EFSKVRDDSYF

-327 PAHVADASCA
+327 PAHVANASCA
-337 VNALGGG
+337 VNALCGG

-351 NHVANKQPFEIHRA
+351 SHSACRQPFAINRA
-365 GVASRASAWWVTKA
+365 GVDSRASSWWVTKT

-388 DGTVAIISDAS
+388 DGAVSIISDAS
-399 GLCVNRPNATQ
+399 GLCVNRPGATVAK
-410 TRPFKLNLF
+410 PSKLNLF
-419 HNGYKGGVAGDRASA
+419 HNGYKAGVAGDRASA

-439 VPFTGSL
+439 IPFTGSL
-446 SLNAGSKEIGADQ
+446 SLNDGAKEIGVGQ

-483 GGTAVSDFMYRWY
+483 GGTAVSNFVYRWY
-496 YADTDDVPLDCSGAS
+496 YADEDDVPSGCFGAS
-511 IIGSCHLSNFGDM
+511 VIGSCHLSNFGDM
-524 PDCPAYRHVGMNM
+524 PECPAYRHVGMNM
-537 SAKMCIEA
+537 SPKMCIEA

-552 SPWQGSICY
+552 SPWKGSICY

-573 AADGARIGEGGKSL
+573 AADGEQVGMSGKSL

-595 LTGEVSQH
+595 LTGEASLH

-617 TGGYVSGHDLDFTS
+617 TGGYVSGSDLDFTS
-631 VDGFGDLRGV
+631 VNGFGDLKGV

-658 TVLREFSKGSRE
+658 TVLREFSKTARE
-670 LSLTERE
+670 LSLSEQE
-677 LDSLSG
+677 LDLVSG
-683 RYLSCVVQQVFP
+683 QYLSCVVQQVFP

-709 HRFHGSVSAGPVH
+709 HRFHGSISAGPVH
-722 VGGIKVVYH
+722 VGGTKVVYH
-731 ADGIGDESVVFT
+731 ADGIDDESVVFT
-743 ETVQAGPHTAS
+743 EAAQPGAHTAS
-754 DDATSAAIKTHCN
+754 ADATAAALKTHCN

-772 DEDPSTGFMGWFTDK
+772 GEDPGTGFTGWFTDK
-787 GLTAPYGGSELSTGD
+787 ELTAPYGGSELSAGS
-802 ELHLYGRNRCTVR
+802 ELHLYGRNRCTLR
-815 IDYAEGSLR
+815 IEYAEGSLM
-824 PEEGMLF
+824 PEVGAAYVSKPKDGASPV
-831 REGASD
+831 EGALEL
-837 SAPEVA
+837 P
-843 GALDLVDFA
+843 DFTGL
-852 RSAETHALD
+852 AEHHSLD
-861 GLTLPAI
+861 GIELPSI
-868 GDDGVGHKAAYWGE
+868 GDSGAGHMAAYFGE
-882 RVAPARPRSVYSKR
+882 RISLTMPVGVYRKMG
-896 SDGTWRRYVAEC
+896 DGTWRHIVCNAY
-908 WLTSAGGGFL
+908 LTDRTGGGRPCKASRWCGTPRSTSDGATPIRTASPVQRNKYHPGRRCGL
-918 DRVRQGEAGHHA
+918 RPEPARVPHGRC
-930 LRQVVC
+930 V
-936 GAVRRRR
+936 
-943 QRKEVN
+943 
-949 IIRDGGAASVPSPRT
+949 
-964 SLTGGV
+964 
-970 RR
+970 

>member
-1 MRSDKNNSEKPAGK
+1 MKADKSNCEKPAQK
-15 SLIETPLSR
+15 SLMETPLSR

-39 LGADD
+39 LGAND

-80 PTNQCMGWAN
+80 PVNQCMGWAN

-102 VQILRYALNFQV
+102 VQILRYALNLQI

-134 GDTNYNPNGKR
+134 GDTNYNPDGKR
-145 IWFKEH
+145 IWFAAD

-158 KEDDQENN
+158 KEDEQENN

-221 IHVEGVL
+221 IYVEGVL
-228 HGETV
+228 HDETV

-280 IKDCTDLFQ
+280 IKDCTDLYQ

-302 EFSKVRDDSYH
+302 EFSKVRDDSYS

-351 NHVANKQPFEIHRA
+351 NHVANMQPLEINRA

-388 DGTVAIISDAS
+388 DGAVAIISDAS

-446 SLNAGSKEIGADQ
+446 SLNDGSKEIGADQ

-464 DPLLSC
+464 NPFLSC

-496 YADTDDVPLDCSGAS
+496 CADTDDVPLDCSGAS

-631 VDGFGDLRGV
+631 VNGFGDLRGV

-658 TVLREFSKGSRE
+658 KVLREFSKGSRE
-670 LSLTERE
+670 LSLTELE

-695 TELRSGINFDSPLV
+695 TALRSGIDCDSPLV
-709 HRFHGSVSAGPVH
+709 SRFHGSVSAGPVH
-722 VGGIKVVYH
+722 VGGVKVVYH
-731 ADGIGDESVVFT
+731 ADGIDDGSVVFT
-743 ETVQAGPHTAS
+743 ETLQAGPHTAS
-754 DDATSAAIKTHCN
+754 VDATSAAIKTHCN

-772 DEDPSTGFMGWFTDK
+772 DEDQSTGFTGWFTDK
-787 GLTAPYGGSELSTGD
+787 GLTAPYGGSELSAGD
-802 ELHLYGRNRCTVR
+802 ELHLYGRNRLTLRCAFTDDSVDTTELVLR
-815 IDYAEGSLR
+815 ISPESTAPLAESWSL
-824 PEEGMLF
+824 PDF
-831 REGASD
+831 RLSD
-837 SAPEVA
+837 ERHSLSGV
-843 GALDLVDFA
+843 G
-852 RSAETHALD
+852 
-861 GLTLPAI
+861 LPAI
-868 GDDGVGHKAAYWGE
+868 GDDGPAHKALYLGE
-882 RVAPARPRSVYSKR
+882 SVTLARPMGRVYARMEDGAWAGFRAVAWLASQD
-896 SDGTWRRYVAEC
+896 SDSQITKVTPTRDTCVYM
-908 WLTSAGGGFL
+908 
-918 DRVRQGEAGHHA
+918 RVERADY
-930 LRQVVC
+930 
-936 GAVRRRR
+936 
-943 QRKEVN
+943 
-949 IIRDGGAASVPSPRT
+949 DGVSST
-964 SLTGGV
+964 KN
-970 RR
+970 

>member
-1 MRSDKNNSEKPAGK
+1 MKADKSNCEKPADK
-15 SLIETPLSR
+15 PLMETPLSR

-39 LGADD
+39 LGAND

-68 NGKINCCRGRSN
+68 NGKINCCKGRSN
-80 PTNQCMGWAN
+80 PVNQCMGWAN

-179 GVGTGRHD
+179 RVGTGRHD

-261 CRVHA
+261 CRVRA

-388 DGTVAIISDAS
+388 DGAVAIISDAS

-446 SLNAGSKEIGADQ
+446 SLNAGSKEIGAAQ

-617 TGGYVSGHDLDFTS
+617 TGGYVSGHDLDFAS
-631 VDGFGDLRGV
+631 VNGFGDLKGV

-648 VDLIPKPKGA
+648 VDLITKPKGA
-658 TVLREFSKGSRE
+658 KVLREFSKGSTE

-722 VGGIKVVYH
+722 VGGIKVIYH
-731 ADGIGDESVVFT
+731 ADGIDDESVVFT
-743 ETVQAGPHTAS
+743 ETAQPGPHTAS
-754 DDATSAAIKTHCN
+754 ADATSAAIKTHCN
-767 LNDHF
+767 LNEHF
-772 DEDPSTGFMGWFTDK
+772 DEDPSTGFTGWFTDK

-837 SAPEVA
+837 SAPVVA

-868 GDDGVGHKAAYWGE
+868 GDDGIGHKAVYWGE
-882 RVAPARPRSVYSKR
+882 RVAPTKPRSVYSKR

-908 WLTSAGGGFL
+908 WLTSAGGVPRRSPSRRNGTQL
-918 DRVRQGEAGHHA
+918 SMSSGPWRNQTASRAQRGKYHSGRGCG
-930 LRQVVC
+930 LRPESAC
-936 GAVRRRR
+936 
-943 QRKEVN
+943 
-949 IIRDGGAASVPSPRT
+949 VPYGRCA
-964 SLTGGV
+964 
-970 RR
+970 

>member
-1 MRSDKNNSEKPAGK
+1 MKADKYESKTAADK
-15 SLIETPLSR
+15 TLKETPISR

-44 ALGWD
+44 AFGWD
-49 YWGQNARINQGA
+49 YWGQNAGIGQGA

-68 NGKINCCRGRSN
+68 NGKINCCKGRSN
-80 PTNQCMGWAN
+80 PVNQCMGWAN
-90 DWTEWYAFRYAY
+90 NWTEWYAFRYAY
-102 VQILRYALNFQV
+102 VQILRYALNLQV

-134 GDTNYNPNGKR
+134 GDTNYNPNGER
-145 IWFKEH
+145 IWFAAD

-158 KEDDQENN
+158 KEDEQENN

-187 TGWKHYQYHDTG
+187 TGWKHYQYNDTG

-221 IHVEGVL
+221 IYVEGVS
-228 HGETV
+228 HDENV

-280 IKDCTDLFQ
+280 IKDCTGLFQ

-302 EFSKVRDDSYH
+302 EFSKVRDDSYF

-351 NHVANKQPFEIHRA
+351 NHVANTQPFEINRA

-379 FSEGTPLFE
+379 FSEGTTLFE
-388 DGTVAIISDAS
+388 DGAVAIISDAS

-446 SLNAGSKEIGADQ
+446 SLNDGSKELGAGE

-483 GGTAVSDFMYRWY
+483 GGNAVSDFMYRWY

-573 AADGARIGEGGKSL
+573 AVDGARIGEGGKSL

-617 TGGYVSGHDLDFTS
+617 TGGFVSGHDLDFTS
-631 VDGFGDLRGV
+631 VKGFGDLSGV

-658 TVLREFSKGSRE
+658 TVLREFSKGLRE
-670 LSLTERE
+670 LSLTELE

-695 TELRSGINFDSPLV
+695 TALRSGIDFDSPLV

-731 ADGIGDESVVFT
+731 ADGIDDESVVFT
-743 ETVQAGPHTAS
+743 ETAQAGPHTAS

-772 DEDPSTGFMGWFTDK
+772 DEDPSTGFTGWFTDK
-787 GLTAPYGGSELSTGD
+787 GLTAPYAGSELSAGD
-802 ELHLYGRNRCTVR
+802 ELHLYGRNRLTLRCAFTDDSVDTTELVLR
-815 IDYAEGSLR
+815 TSPESTAPLAESWSL
-824 PEEGMLF
+824 PDFGL
-831 REGASD
+831 SD
-837 SAPEVA
+837 E
-843 GALDLVDFA
+843 
-852 RSAETHALD
+852 RHALD
-861 GLTLPAI
+861 GIGLPAI
-868 GDDGVGHKAAYWGE
+868 GDDGPAHKALYLGE
-882 RVAPARPRSVYSKR
+882 SVTLARPMGRVYAR
-896 SDGTWRRYVAEC
+896 MEDGTWAGFRAVA
-908 WLTSAGGGFL
+908 WLASQDSDSQMTKVTPTR
-918 DRVRQGEAGHHA
+918 DTCVYMRVERADY
-930 LRQVVC
+930 
-936 GAVRRRR
+936 
-943 QRKEVN
+943 
-949 IIRDGGAASVPSPRT
+949 DGVSST
-964 SLTGGV
+964 KN
-970 RR
+970 

>member
-1 MRSDKNNSEKPAGK
+1 MRSVKNNSEKPADK
-15 SLIETPLSR
+15 SLIVTPVSR

-61 WDMYGMI
+61 WDMYGML
-68 NGKINCCRGRSN
+68 NGKINCCKGRSN
-80 PTNQCMGWAN
+80 PANQCMGWAN
-90 DWTEWYAFRYAY
+90 NWTEWYAFRYSY
-102 VQILRYALNFQV
+102 VQILRYALNLQV

-134 GDTNYNPNGKR
+134 GDTNYNPDGKR
-145 IWFKEH
+145 IWFAGGD
-151 HDNLGAI
+151 DNLGAI
-158 KEDDQENN
+158 KEDEQENN
-166 IVTFDGNLTNEEL
+166 IVTFDGDLINEEL

-221 IHVEGVL
+221 IYVEGVS
-228 HGETV
+228 HDETV

-302 EFSKVRDDSYH
+302 EFSKVRDDSYF

-388 DGTVAIISDAS
+388 DGAVAIISDAS

-410 TRPFKLNLF
+410 TKPFKLNLF

-446 SLNAGSKEIGADQ
+446 SLNDGSKEIGAGE

-470 TPCHNWSDVKGNN
+470 TPCQNWSDVKGNN

-496 YADTDDVPLDCSGAS
+496 HADTDDVPLDCSGAS

-617 TGGYVSGHDLDFTS
+617 TGGFVSGHDLDFTS
-631 VDGFGDLRGV
+631 VNGFGDLRGV

-658 TVLREFSKGSRE
+658 TVLREFSKGLRE
-670 LSLTERE
+670 LSLTELE

-695 TELRSGINFDSPLV
+695 TALRSGIDFDSPLV

-722 VGGIKVVYH
+722 VGGVKVVYH
-731 ADGIGDESVVFT
+731 ADGFDDESVVFT
-743 ETVQAGPHTAS
+743 ETAQAGPHTAS

-772 DEDPSTGFMGWFTDK
+772 DEDPSTGFTGWFTDK
-787 GLTAPYGGSELSTGD
+787 GLTSPYGGSELSAGD
-802 ELHLYGRNRCTVR
+802 ELHLYSRNRLTLRCAFTDDSVDTTELVLR
-815 IDYAEGSLR
+815 TSPESTAPLAESWSL
-824 PEEGMLF
+824 PDFGL
-831 REGASD
+831 SD
-837 SAPEVA
+837 E
-843 GALDLVDFA
+843 
-852 RSAETHALD
+852 RHALD
-861 GLTLPAI
+861 GIGLPAI
-868 GDDGVGHKAAYWGE
+868 GDDGPAHKALYLGE
-882 RVAPARPRSVYSKR
+882 SVTLAKPMGRVYARME
-896 SDGTWRRYVAEC
+896 DGTWAGFRAVA
-908 WLTSAGGGFL
+908 WLASQDSDSQMTKVTPTR
-918 DRVRQGEAGHHA
+918 DTCVYMRVERADY
-930 LRQVVC
+930 
-936 GAVRRRR
+936 
-943 QRKEVN
+943 
-949 IIRDGGAASVPSPRT
+949 DGVSST
-964 SLTGGV
+964 KN
-970 RR
+970 

>member
-1 MRSDKNNSEKPAGK
+1 MRSVKNNSEKPADK
-15 SLIETPLSR
+15 SLIETPVSR

-61 WDMYGMI
+61 WDMYGML
-68 NGKINCCRGRSN
+68 NGKINCCKGRSN
-80 PTNQCMGWAN
+80 PANQCMGWAN
-90 DWTEWYAFRYAY
+90 NWTEWYAFRYSY
-102 VQILRYALNFQV
+102 VQILRYALNLQV

-134 GDTNYNPNGKR
+134 GDTNYNPDGKR
-145 IWFKEH
+145 IWFAGGD
-151 HDNLGAI
+151 DNLGAI
-158 KEDDQENN
+158 KEDEQENN
-166 IVTFDGNLTNEEL
+166 IVTFDGDLINEEL

-221 IHVEGVL
+221 IYVEGVS
-228 HGETV
+228 HDETV

-302 EFSKVRDDSYH
+302 EFSKVRDDSYF

-379 FSEGTPLFE
+379 FSEGTSLFE
-388 DGTVAIISDAS
+388 DGAVAIISDAS

-410 TRPFKLNLF
+410 TKPFKLNLF

-446 SLNAGSKEIGADQ
+446 SLNDGSKEIGAGE

-470 TPCHNWSDVKGNN
+470 TPCQNWSDVKGNN

-496 YADTDDVPLDCSGAS
+496 HADTDDVPLDCSGAS

-617 TGGYVSGHDLDFTS
+617 TGGFVSGHDLDFTS
-631 VDGFGDLRGV
+631 VNGFGDLRGV

-658 TVLREFSKGSRE
+658 TVLREFSKGLRE
-670 LSLTERE
+670 LSLTELE

-695 TELRSGINFDSPLV
+695 TALRSGIDFDSPLV

-722 VGGIKVVYH
+722 VGGVKVVYH
-731 ADGIGDESVVFT
+731 ADGFDDESVVFT
-743 ETVQAGPHTAS
+743 ETAQAGPHTAS

-772 DEDPSTGFMGWFTDK
+772 DEDPSTGFTGWFTDK
-787 GLTAPYGGSELSTGD
+787 GLTSPYGGSELSAGD
-802 ELHLYGRNRCTVR
+802 ELHLYSRNRLTLRCAFTDDSVDTTELVLR
-815 IDYAEGSLR
+815 TSPESTAPLAESWSL
-824 PEEGMLF
+824 PDFGL
-831 REGASD
+831 SD
-837 SAPEVA
+837 E
-843 GALDLVDFA
+843 
-852 RSAETHALD
+852 RHALD
-861 GLTLPAI
+861 GIGLPAI
-868 GDDGVGHKAAYWGE
+868 GDDGPAHKALYLGE
-882 RVAPARPRSVYSKR
+882 SVTLAKPMGRVYARME
-896 SDGTWRRYVAEC
+896 DGTWAGFRAVA
-908 WLTSAGGGFL
+908 WLASQDSDSQMTKVTPTR
-918 DRVRQGEAGHHA
+918 DTCVYMRVERADY
-930 LRQVVC
+930 
-936 GAVRRRR
+936 
-943 QRKEVN
+943 
-949 IIRDGGAASVPSPRT
+949 DGVSST
-964 SLTGGV
+964 KN
-970 RR
+970 

>member
-1 MRSDKNNSEKPAGK
+1 MRSVKNNSEKPADK
-15 SLIETPLSR
+15 SLIETPVSR

-61 WDMYGMI
+61 WDMYGML
-68 NGKINCCRGRSN
+68 NGKINCCKGRSN
-80 PTNQCMGWAN
+80 PANQCMGWAN
-90 DWTEWYAFRYAY
+90 NWTEWYAFRYSY
-102 VQILRYALNFQV
+102 VQILRYALNLQV

-134 GDTNYNPNGKR
+134 GDTNYNPDGKR
-145 IWFKEH
+145 IWFAGGD
-151 HDNLGAI
+151 DNLGAI
-158 KEDDQENN
+158 KEDEQENN
-166 IVTFDGNLTNEEL
+166 IVTFDGDLINEEL

-221 IHVEGVL
+221 IYVEGVS
-228 HGETV
+228 HDETV

-302 EFSKVRDDSYH
+302 EFSKVRDDSYF

-388 DGTVAIISDAS
+388 DGAVAIISDAS

-410 TRPFKLNLF
+410 TKPFKLNLF

-446 SLNAGSKEIGADQ
+446 SLNDGSKEIGAGE

-470 TPCHNWSDVKGNN
+470 TPCQNWSDVKGNN

-496 YADTDDVPLDCSGAS
+496 HADTDDVPLDCSGAS

-617 TGGYVSGHDLDFTS
+617 TGGFVSGHDLDFTS
-631 VDGFGDLRGV
+631 VNGFGDLRGV

-658 TVLREFSKGSRE
+658 TVLREFSKCLRE
-670 LSLTERE
+670 LSLTELE

-695 TELRSGINFDSPLV
+695 TALRSGIDFDSPLV

-722 VGGIKVVYH
+722 VGGVKVVYH
-731 ADGIGDESVVFT
+731 ADGFDDESVVFT
-743 ETVQAGPHTAS
+743 ETAQAGPHTAS

-772 DEDPSTGFMGWFTDK
+772 DEDPSTGFTGWFTDK
-787 GLTAPYGGSELSTGD
+787 GLTSPYGGSELSAGD
-802 ELHLYGRNRCTVR
+802 ELHLYSRNRLTLRCAFTDDSVDTTELVLR
-815 IDYAEGSLR
+815 TSPESTAPLAESWSL
-824 PEEGMLF
+824 PDFGL
-831 REGASD
+831 SD
-837 SAPEVA
+837 E
-843 GALDLVDFA
+843 
-852 RSAETHALD
+852 RHALD
-861 GLTLPAI
+861 GIGLPAI
-868 GDDGVGHKAAYWGE
+868 GDDGPAHKALYLGE
-882 RVAPARPRSVYSKR
+882 SVTLAKPMGRVYARME
-896 SDGTWRRYVAEC
+896 DGTWAGFRAVA
-908 WLTSAGGGFL
+908 WLASQDSDSQMTKVTPTR
-918 DRVRQGEAGHHA
+918 DTCVYMRVERA
-930 LRQVVC
+930 
-936 GAVRRRR
+936 
-943 QRKEVN
+943 N
-949 IIRDGGAASVPSPRT
+949 YDGVSST
-964 SLTGGV
+964 KN
-970 RR
+970 

>member
-1 MRSDKNNSEKPAGK
+1 MRSVKNNSEKPADK
-15 SLIETPLSR
+15 SLIETPVSR

-61 WDMYGMI
+61 WDMYGML
-68 NGKINCCRGRSN
+68 NGKINCCKGRSN
-80 PTNQCMGWAN
+80 PANQCMGWAN
-90 DWTEWYAFRYAY
+90 NWTEWYAFRYSY
-102 VQILRYALNFQV
+102 VQILRYALNLQV

-134 GDTNYNPNGKR
+134 GDTNYNPDGKR
-145 IWFKEH
+145 IWFAGGD
-151 HDNLGAI
+151 DNLGAI
-158 KEDDQENN
+158 KEDEQENN
-166 IVTFDGNLTNEEL
+166 IVTFDGDLINEEL

-221 IHVEGVL
+221 IYVEGVS
-228 HGETV
+228 HDETV

-302 EFSKVRDDSYH
+302 EFSKVRDDSYF

-388 DGTVAIISDAS
+388 DGAVAIISDAS

-410 TRPFKLNLF
+410 TKPFKLNLF

-446 SLNAGSKEIGADQ
+446 SLNDGSKEIGAGE

-470 TPCHNWSDVKGNN
+470 TPCQNWSDVKGNN

-496 YADTDDVPLDCSGAS
+496 HADTDDVPLDCSGAS

-617 TGGYVSGHDLDFTS
+617 TGGFVSGHDLDFTS
-631 VDGFGDLRGV
+631 VNGFGDLRGV

-658 TVLREFSKGSRE
+658 TVLREFSKGLRE
-670 LSLTERE
+670 LSLTELE

-695 TELRSGINFDSPLV
+695 TALRSGIDFDSPLV

-722 VGGIKVVYH
+722 VGGVKVVYH
-731 ADGIGDESVVFT
+731 ADGFDDESVVFT
-743 ETVQAGPHTAS
+743 ETAQAGPHTAS

-772 DEDPSTGFMGWFTDK
+772 DEDPSTGFTGWFTDK
-787 GLTAPYGGSELSTGD
+787 GLTSPYGGSELSAGD
-802 ELHLYGRNRCTVR
+802 ELHLYSRNRLTLRCAFTDDSVDTTELVLR
-815 IDYAEGSLR
+815 TSPESTAPLDESWSL
-824 PEEGMLF
+824 PDFGL
-831 REGASD
+831 SD
-837 SAPEVA
+837 E
-843 GALDLVDFA
+843 
-852 RSAETHALD
+852 RHALD
-861 GLTLPAI
+861 GIGLPAI
-868 GDDGVGHKAAYWGE
+868 GDDGPAHKALYLGE
-882 RVAPARPRSVYSKR
+882 SVTLAKPMGRVYARME
-896 SDGTWRRYVAEC
+896 DGTWAGFRAVA
-908 WLTSAGGGFL
+908 WLASQDSDSQMTKVTPTR
-918 DRVRQGEAGHHA
+918 DTCVYMRVERADY
-930 LRQVVC
+930 
-936 GAVRRRR
+936 
-943 QRKEVN
+943 
-949 IIRDGGAASVPSPRT
+949 DGVSST
-964 SLTGGV
+964 KN
-970 RR
+970 

>member
-1 MRSDKNNSEKPAGK
+1 MSAGK
-15 SLIETPLSR
+15 NGSKAAVDKSLKETPISR

-39 LGADD
+39 LGVDD

-49 YWGQNARINQGA
+49 YWGQNAAIAQGA

-68 NGKINCCRGRSN
+68 DGKINCCKGRSN
-80 PTNQCMGWAN
+80 PVNQCMGWAN
-90 DWTEWYAFRYAY
+90 GWTEWYAFRYAY

-134 GDTNYNPNGKR
+134 GDDNYNPKGNR
-145 IWFKEH
+145 IWYAAH

-166 IVTFDGNLTNEEL
+166 ILTFDGNLTNEEL

-221 IHVEGVL
+221 IYVEGVS
-228 HGETV
+228 HDETV
-233 DALHSQTGWL
+233 EALHSQTGWL
-243 TSTVEQTY
+243 TSTVEHTY
-251 LTSEDIQGIV
+251 LTNEDIQGIV

-280 IKDCTDLFQ
+280 IKDCTDLYQ
-289 QIFKGNYNQLFLT
+289 QIFKGNYNQIFLT
-302 EFSKVRDDSYH
+302 EFSKVRDDSYF

-351 NHVANKQPFEIHRA
+351 NHVANRQPFEIHRA
-365 GVASRASAWWVTKA
+365 GVDSRASAWWVTKV
-379 FSEGTPLFE
+379 FSEGTSLFE
-388 DGTVAIISDAS
+388 DGAVAIISDAS
-399 GLCVNRPNATQ
+399 GLCVNRPGATVAK
-410 TRPFKLNLF
+410 PSKLNLF

-446 SLNAGSKEIGADQ
+446 SLNNGSKEIGSGQ

-470 TPCHNWSDVKGNN
+470 TPCHNWADVKGNN
-483 GGTAVSDFMYRWY
+483 GGTAVSDFIYRWY
-496 YADTDDVPLDCSGAS
+496 YADEDDVPSGSSGAS
-511 IIGSCHLSNFGDM
+511 VIGSCHLSSFGDM
-524 PDCPAYRHVGMNM
+524 PECPAYRHVGMNM
-537 SAKMCIEA
+537 SPKMCIEA

-552 SPWQGSICY
+552 CPWQGSICY

-566 GGEWSDA
+566 GGDWSDV
-573 AADGARIGEGGKSL
+573 AADGVRIGEGGKSL
-587 RWSAIKVW
+587 RWSAIKIW

-631 VDGFGDLRGV
+631 VIGFGDLKGV

-658 TVLREFSKGSRE
+658 TVLREFSKTTRE
-670 LSLTERE
+670 LSLSEQE
-677 LDSLSG
+677 LDLVSG
-683 RYLSCVVQQVFP
+683 QYLSCVVQQVFP
-695 TELRSGINFDSPLV
+695 AELRSGINFDSPLV
-709 HRFHGSVSAGPVH
+709 HRFHGSISAGPVH
-722 VGGIKVVYH
+722 VGGTKVVYH
-731 ADGIGDESVVFT
+731 ADGIDDESVVFT
-743 ETVQAGPHTAS
+743 ESAQPGAHTAS
-754 DDATSAAIKTHCN
+754 ADATAAALKSRCN

-772 DEDPSTGFMGWFTDK
+772 GEDPGTGFTGWFTDK
-787 GLTAPYGGSELSTGD
+787 GLTAPYGGSELSAGN
-802 ELHLYGRNRCTVR
+802 ELHLYGRNRCTLH
-815 IDYAEGSLR
+815 IEYADGSFE
-824 PEEGMLF
+824 PEEGAAYVSMPKD
-831 REGASD
+831 GA
-837 SAPEVA
+837 APIED
-843 GALDLVDFA
+843 ALELPDFTGLNEHH
-852 RSAETHALD
+852 SLD
-861 GLTLPAI
+861 GIELPTI
-868 GDDGVGHKAAYWGE
+868 GDNGAGHMAAYFGE
-882 RVAPARPRSVYSKR
+882 RISLTVPAGVYRKMG
-896 SDGTWRRYVAEC
+896 DGIWRHIVCDAY
-908 WLTSAGGGFL
+908 LTDKAGGGSSL
-918 DRVRQGEAGHHA
+918 QSIKMVRDTTLYIRWRYADSDG
-930 LRQVVC
+930 VVSTK
-936 GAVRRRR
+936 
-943 QRKEVN
+943 Q
-949 IIRDGGAASVPSPRT
+949 
-964 SLTGGV
+964 
-970 RR
+970 